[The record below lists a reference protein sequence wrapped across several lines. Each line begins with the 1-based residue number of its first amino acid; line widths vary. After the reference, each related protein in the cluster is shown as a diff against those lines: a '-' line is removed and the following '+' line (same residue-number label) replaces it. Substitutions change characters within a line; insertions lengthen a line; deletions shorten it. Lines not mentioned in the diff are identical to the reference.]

1 MYQRL
6 FLRSPDKNRVVVLVV
21 HHQFS
26 ELALETK
33 HTLGPQI
40 PCSTFDCLT
49 YSCDQS
55 IAAAAAATVVFSLC
69 RMVLFLSPVS
79 TARDTRNW
87 KLWSNHLASFPEKI
101 IYEYAANPLCLTA
114 KNPALGRQ
122 SVSCKHTH
130 QNSTENHM
138 AVFGLGWKNFYG
150 IFLSI

>member
-33 HTLGPQI
+33 KYTLDPQI

-87 KLWSNHLASFPEKI
+87 KLWRNHLASFSERI

-114 KNPALGRQ
+114 KHPALGRQ
-122 SVSCKHTH
+122 SVSCKYTH
-130 QNSTENHM
+130 ENSTETIY
-138 AVFGLGWKNFYG
+138 LY
-150 IFLSI
+150 I